1 MIDLHGHL
9 LPQVDDGPSDWEE
22 VQKMLQTGAKD
33 GIQEAVCTSH
43 VLNELSEEVEAK
55 FQFKFQQLQKLVQE
69 WKIPIR
75 LWLGAE
81 LHINAKFDPLSPLAT
96 IAGNRKYILL
106 ELPLT
111 EMPHGTSERL
121 FELFLA
127 KIQPILA
134 HPERNLVL
142 SQKPQMAYEF
152 VQRGVLFQIN
162 AGSLTGAFGRY
173 VRKVAFSFL
182 EHRLVHFVASD
193 CHGFRTRSMILSKAY
208 HIVNRKHGQAMADL
222 LFKENPRKAI
232 YGEEISMEEPVP
244 FVKVKKPLFSFL
256 RESP

>member
-1 MIDLHGHL
+1 VIDLHAHL

-22 VQKMLQTGAKD
+22 VRKMLETGVKD
-33 GIQEAVCTSH
+33 GIKEAVCTSH
-43 VLNELSEEVEAK
+43 VLNELSEDLEAK
-55 FQFKFQQLQKLVQE
+55 FQFKFQQLQKLVE
-69 WKIPIR
+69 DWKIPIQ

-81 LHINAKFDPLSPLAT
+81 IHINAQFDPLSPLAT
-96 IAGNRKYILL
+96 LAGNRKYILL

-121 FELFLA
+121 FELSLA
-127 KIQPILA
+127 KLQPILA

-162 AGSLTGAFGRY
+162 AGSLTGAFGRH
-173 VRKVAFSFL
+173 VRKMAFSFL

-193 CHGFRTRSMILSKAY
+193 CHGFRARAMHLSKAY
-208 HIVNRKHGQAMADL
+208 QLVHRKYGQAMADL

-232 YGEEISMEEPVP
+232 RGEEISMEEPVP

-256 RESP
+256 RKSP

>member
-1 MIDLHGHL
+1 MIDLHAHL
-9 LPQVDDGPSDWEE
+9 LPQVDDGPLDWEE
-22 VQKMLQTGAKD
+22 VRKMLETGARD
-33 GIQEAVCTSH
+33 GIEGAVCTSH
-43 VLNELSEEVEAK
+43 VLNELNDEVEAK
-55 FQFKFQQLQKLVQE
+55 FQFKFQQLQKLIEE
-69 WKIPIR
+69 WKIPMR

-81 LHINAKFDPLSPLAT
+81 LHINAQFDPLSPVAT
-96 IAGNRKYILL
+96 LAGNHKYILL

-121 FELFLA
+121 FELSLA
-127 KIQPILA
+127 KLRPILA

-182 EHRLVHFVASD
+182 EHQLVHFVASD
-193 CHGFRTRSMILSKAY
+193 CHGFRTRSMVLSKAY
-208 HIVNRKHGQAMADL
+208 HLVSRKYGQAMADL

-232 YGEEISMEEPVP
+232 QGGEISMEEPVP
-244 FVKVKKPLFSFL
+244 FVKVKKPWFSFL
-256 RESP
+256 RKSP